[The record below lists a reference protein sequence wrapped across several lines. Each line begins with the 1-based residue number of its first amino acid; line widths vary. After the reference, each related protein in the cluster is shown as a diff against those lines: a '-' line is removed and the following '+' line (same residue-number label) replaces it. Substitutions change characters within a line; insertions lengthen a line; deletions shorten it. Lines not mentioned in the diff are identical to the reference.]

1 MYRVVLIDDER
12 MIVEGLSRVIKWDS
26 FNCAVVGT
34 ANDAATGAALI
45 RSLKPHIVITDI
57 KMPDQDGL
65 SMLAGLKSEFPEMQ
79 IAVLTGYR
87 DFNYAQEAI
96 KLGVSRFLLK
106 PSRMDELNEAIT
118 AMKEK
123 LDKLPQNASDRADT
137 ADSAD
142 SDLPAGGHAAS
153 FTVNQAKAYIEK
165 NYAQK
170 LTLQDVADKC
180 YVSQWHLS
188 KLINKY
194 AGCSFYELLNSVRI
208 ERAKELLADPRLKI
222 CDIVEIVGF
231 SDAAHFSRVFKRT
244 VGMSAN
250 EYRNS
255 LKMRE

>member
-1 MYRVVLIDDER
+1 MYRVVLIDDEKL
-12 MIVEGLSRVIKWDS
+12 IVDGLARVIRWEDY
-26 FNCAVVGT
+26 NCEVVGK
-34 ANDAATGAALI
+34 AYDAESGAAAI
-45 RSLKPHIVITDI
+45 RSLKPHIVFTDI
-57 KMPDQDGL
+57 KMPDRDGL

-96 KLGVSRFLLK
+96 KLGVARFLLK
-106 PSRMDELNEAIT
+106 PSRMDELNEAIA

-123 LDKLPQNASDRADT
+123 LDKLPQNALDT
-137 ADSAD
+137 ADPAD